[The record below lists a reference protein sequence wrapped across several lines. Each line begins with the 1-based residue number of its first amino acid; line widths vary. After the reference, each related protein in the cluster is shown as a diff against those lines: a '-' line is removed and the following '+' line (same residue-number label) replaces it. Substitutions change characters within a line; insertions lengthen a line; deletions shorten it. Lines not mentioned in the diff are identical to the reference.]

1 MKKLNLSGQT
11 HNKESSPGFEPLF
24 ADSGVLFK
32 TEIKDKIK
40 TSDRFTSVKFSKI
53 KDDENKI
60 SKTQDIQKKSSRLK
74 MKKRLKLKIKKS
86 IGTIQE
92 IPTGLAETQEVGR
105 IVDQ

>member
-1 MKKLNLSGQT
+1 MKKLNFSPQKL
-11 HNKESSPGFEPLF
+11 HKESSPVFQPLF
-24 ADSGVLFK
+24 SDSGVLFK
-32 TEIKDKIK
+32 TEIKQE
-40 TSDRFTSVKFSKI
+40 TRTLNRFTSVKFSKM